1 VARGKAVVGIQK
13 CINYNTKGTDDLW
26 KDIYDVCTDTTQTR
40 LHECLLGSKELN
52 RYTGD
57 GVGPENKLT
66 VSTILLDKGL
76 RALFF

>member
-1 VARGKAVVGIQK
+1 MARGKAVVVRQQ
-13 CINYNTKGTDDLW
+13 CLSHNTKETDDLW